1 MDDLMTRLL
10 AAAEH
15 GMIPAVWAQVQ
26 PDKPAVF
33 DKDGVRSFAEV
44 NARANQ
50 LVRALRRLGLKAGD
64 SVALVCSNRAE
75 WIETLA
81 ATLRGGFRLTPVNWH
96 LTTDEIAYIYDNCEA
111 KAVIVETRFGAAV
124 EAVERA
130 PGVKAKISI
139 GATPPGYVDFHAI
152 TAAEDGADIPDPVH
166 GNSMLYTSGTTGRP
180 KGVYRPNPVPMI
192 PQLAGA
198 GLRTNYE
205 PGLDVQLC
213 AGPAYHA
220 APLAFDI
227 RAPMASGVPTVLL
240 EKWDSEGVLKAVQ
253 DYNVTHA
260 HMVPVMFQRLL
271 ALPEE
276 TRAKYDL
283 SSLRYLVHGAA
294 PCPPEVKQAMIK
306 WLGPILMEYYAGSE
320 GGAGYFIT
328 AEEWLAKPGSVGKRP
343 VLARTRILDDDGND
357 VPNGQSGNV
366 YFEVAAANP
375 FNYHKDPDK
384 TASSHRDGFFTL
396 GDFGY
401 FDADDYLFLT
411 GRTAECIISGGVNIY
426 PQEIDNEILKHPAVE
441 DSCTVGAPNE
451 EFGEEVKGVIKLK
464 PGVAPNDALKTEIM
478 TFARGHLAGFK
489 VPRSI
494 DFVDE
499 IPRTTTG
506 KLLRK
511 DVRAKYWAGRQRQ
524 I

>member
-1 MDDLMTRLL
+1 MQDLIERLMR
-10 AAAEH
+10 AAPV
-15 GMIPAVWAQVQ
+15 GMIPAEWAKLQ
-26 PDKPAVF
+26 PDAPAVF
-33 DKDGVRSFAEV
+33 DVHGVKTFAEV
-44 NARANQ
+44 NAAANK
-50 LVRALRRLGLKAGD
+50 LVRVLRKHGLKAGD
-64 SVALVCSNRAE
+64 AVALVCSNRAE

-96 LTTDEIAYIYDNCEA
+96 LTTDEIAYIYENCEA
-111 KAVIVETRFGAAV
+111 KAVIVETRFPSAV
-124 EAVERA
+124 EAAEIS
-130 PGVKAKISI
+130 PNLKVKI
-139 GATPPGYVDFHAI
+139 GLGEKRGGYVDYHEAL
-152 TAAEDGADIPDPVH
+152 AAEDGSDIPDPTH

-180 KGVYRPNPVPMI
+180 KGVFRPNPVPMI
-192 PQLAGA
+192 PQFGA
-198 GLRTNYE
+198 ESRAAYQ
-205 PGLDVQLC
+205 PGVDVQLC

-227 RAPMASGVPTVLL
+227 RAPMASGVPTVML
-240 EKWDSEGVLKAVQ
+240 EKWDSEGVLRAIQ
-253 DYNVTHA
+253 DYKVTHA

-271 ALPEE
+271 ALPESV
-276 TRAKYDL
+276 RAKYDL
-283 SSLRYLVHGAA
+283 SSLRFLIHGAA
-294 PCPPEVKQAMIK
+294 PCPPEVKRAMID

-320 GGAGYFIT
+320 GGAGFFIT

-343 VLARTRILDDDGND
+343 MLARTRILDDDGND
-357 VPNGQSGNV
+357 LPNGQSGNV

-375 FNYHKDPDK
+375 FNYHKDAEK

-401 FDADDYLFLT
+401 FDEDDYLFLT

-441 DSCTVGAPNE
+441 DSCTVGAPND
-451 EFGEEVKGVIKLK
+451 EFGEEVRGVIKLK
-464 PGVAPNDALKTEIM
+464 PGVAASDALKGEIIG
-478 TFARGHLAGFK
+478 FARERLAGFK
-489 VPRSI
+489 APRAI
-494 DFVDE
+494 DFVDD

-511 DVRAKYWAGRQRQ
+511 DVRAKYWAGRARQ